1 MEKINSLG
9 FYLKKYKI
17 IENDDYTD
25 KECINILLNEI
36 KDKHSILNNTIKTLL
51 IDNKTNELDE
61 LGKVLIRNNIKFKFN
76 MQKPSINNLEIL
88 KVYLKYSDEN
98 TCSNKGNIIKALV
111 KAEDLEGIDILLK
124 SNFINSRNVNKYLNF
139 AINSGKYQVVP
150 KLIERKNI

>member
-1 MEKINSLG
+1 MEKINSRG

-17 IENDDYTD
+17 IANDDYTN

-36 KDKHSILNNTIKTLL
+36 KDKHSILNNTIRMLL
-51 IDNKTNELDE
+51 IDNKINELDE
-61 LGKVLIRNNIKFKFN
+61 LGSILFENNIKFMFN
-76 MQKPSINNLEIL
+76 IQAPNLNNLEIL
-88 KVYLKYSDEN
+88 KVYLKYSDES

-139 AINSGKYQVVP
+139 AINSGKYKVVP
-150 KLIERKNI
+150 KLIERKNT